1 MVLRLFVCMSILLAF
16 ACQSENQYGS
26 SRKRSVKGNAKNSGS
41 NAWLITDRRTENYQP
56 KSKSKASSSKV
67 VENVTVEQWDCPRP
81 ETARYMPRS
90 TKMKIRHNMRLINDE
105 LDGSQSNSGR
115 TISQVVL
122 KKGKARNP

>member
-1 MVLRLFVCMSILLAF
+1 MLIRLCACMSILLAF
-16 ACQSENQYGS
+16 SCQSENQYGS
-26 SRKRSVKGNAKNSGS
+26 SSGKRSVKGNAKNSGS
-41 NAWLITDRRTENYQP
+41 NAWLITDRHSEKYRP
-56 KSKSKASSSKV
+56 KSKASSNKV
-67 VENVTVEQWDCPRP
+67 VENVTMEQWNCPRP

>member
-1 MVLRLFVCMSILLAF
+1 MFMRLFVCVSILLAF
-16 ACQSENQYGS
+16 SCQSENQYGS
-26 SRKRSVKGNAKNSGS
+26 AKKRSVKGNAKNSGS
-41 NAWLITDRRTENYQP
+41 NAWLIRDRRSEKYLP
-56 KSKSKASSSKV
+56 KSKTKVSTSKV
-67 VENVTVEQWDCPRP
+67 VENVTMEQWDCPRP

-122 KKGKARNP
+122 RKGKSRNP